1 MFFLPRDLSY
11 YIQDLGFLKVPLIEF
26 VFSFGLTVIVII
38 ACLIFSMILRINPLM
53 AHYLFG
59 QKKTI
64 NN

>member
-1 MFFLPRDLSY
+1 MFSFAK
-11 YIQDLGFLKVPLIEF
+11 GFIILYTRFGIFKSSLIEF